1 MTPTIAVVKTPEPSI
16 AELRMMV
23 EGTEPTSAAPVA
35 AEPVEAKAETP
46 ETEAAPTADER
57 TRDEH
62 GRFAAKD
69 KTVEADAGTAEIQK
83 PIEAVEV
90 EEPLPENVQKR
101 IAKESEKQ
109 ARIQAEINQAV
120 SQRKA
125 KEAELAKL
133 KADTGNTG
141 SEPATTTEPAKNAK
155 PTKPKFADFSA
166 EGKSYA
172 DYQSAVEEFEVKNE
186 AWVLSEAERRADE
199 RYSERERKRQA
210 EETIA
215 KAEIQHGAGWQ
226 EARARVIENA
236 PENLQRAISALDTW
250 DGIVAHLGK
259 EENAAELKD
268 LSVKF
273 AKNPYAAIAELG
285 RLEDRLKKPATQPET
300 AKAPPAKPLKAPPL
314 VVGGAAGAA
323 PTVNLQT
330 ADMRTFKREIQTL
343 LQRS

>member
-199 RYSERERKRQA
+199 KFTKRENERRQEEAIANA
-210 EETIA
+210 EKTHGSIWRSSVKKVAETA
-215 KAEIQHGAGWQ
+215 PQAFKDAVAG
-226 EARARVIENA
+226 
-236 PENLQRAISALDTW
+236 LDNW
-250 DGIVAHLGK
+250 DGVVAHLGK
-259 EENAAELKD
+259 EENDGELRSLVERFSAA
-268 LSVKF
+268 
-273 AKNPYAAIAELG
+273 PYAAIAELG